1 MRWQTQTPTYS
12 SVADVIRGLGR
23 MEQSTM
29 DVVTS
34 MVAKHG
40 SQRKLGA
47 LLGVSHG
54 VINNIVNGKHS
65 HVSLATENHVRA
77 LLGLSTIYP
86 LVQVPSCPDCGGVHH
101 GRCNGKTVEVRP
113 VRHRRPPERIADYT
127 ATQLTMAIRYRQTV

>member
-1 MRWQTQTPTYS
+1 
-12 SVADVIRGLGR
+12 

-54 VINNIVNGKHS
+54 GP
-65 HVSLATENHVRA
+65 AT
-77 LLGLSTIYP
+77 LT
-86 LVQVPSCPDCGGVHH
+86 GGGFFV
-101 GRCNGKTVEVRP
+101 
-113 VRHRRPPERIADYT
+113 
-127 ATQLTMAIRYRQTV
+127 

>member
-1 MRWQTQTPTYS
+1 
-12 SVADVIRGLGR
+12 
-23 MEQSTM
+23 M

-47 LLGVSHG
+47 MLGVSHG
-54 VINNIVNGKHS
+54 VINNIVNGKHD

-77 LLGLSTIYP
+77 LLGLTALLPSVT
-86 LVQVPSCPDCGGVHH
+86 VPSCPDCGGVHH
-101 GRCNGKTVEVRP
+101 GRCNGKTVEVRA

-127 ATQLTMAIRYRQTV
+127 MAQLTMAIRNRQPYSAYTGEYLTRQEYRIGQGYREIP

>member
-1 MRWQTQTPTYS
+1 
-12 SVADVIRGLGR
+12 

-47 LLGVSHG
+47 MLGVSHG
-54 VINNIVNGKHS
+54 VINNIVNGKHD

-77 LLGLSTIYP
+77 LLGLPAIYP

-101 GRCNGKTVEVRP
+101 GRCNGKTVEVRA
-113 VRHRRPPERIADYT
+113 VRHRKPPERIADYT

>member
-1 MRWQTQTPTYS
+1 
-12 SVADVIRGLGR
+12 

-29 DVVTS
+29 DTVTS

-54 VINNIVNGKHS
+54 VINNIVNGKHD

-77 LLGLSTIYP
+77 LLGLTALLPTVEIP
-86 LVQVPSCPDCGGVHH
+86 ACKDCGGAHYGDCG
-101 GRCNGKTVEVRP
+101 GRQVALRP
-113 VRHRRPPERIADYT
+113 VRHRKTARRIADYT
-127 ATQLTMAIRYRQTV
+127 ATQLASAIRNRHPMLDAAT

>member
-1 MRWQTQTPTYS
+1 MTYS

-47 LLGVSHG
+47 MLGVSHG

-77 LLGLSTIYP
+77 LLGLTALLPTVTIP
-86 LVQVPSCPDCGGVHH
+86 ACKDCGGAHY
-101 GRCNGKTVEVRP
+101 GDCGGRP
-113 VRHRRPPERIADYT
+113 VALRPVSQRTYRTIAAMPT
-127 ATQLTMAIRYRQTV
+127 SQLVQAIRNRQPVED